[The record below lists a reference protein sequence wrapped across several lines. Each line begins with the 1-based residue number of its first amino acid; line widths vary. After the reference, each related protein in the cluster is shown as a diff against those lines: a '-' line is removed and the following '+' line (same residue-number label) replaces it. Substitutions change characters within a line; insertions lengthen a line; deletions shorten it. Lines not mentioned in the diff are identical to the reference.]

1 MWSVLPFVLHWF
13 CGLGWRRHW
22 PKLRAPIPLGIGI
35 SFFFFFFFWGCVW
48 IVPSPTAADLASGI
62 KLLVL
67 GTGGGGEEGGWPP
80 LAYIPNRSLSWDVR
94 PSSLRS
100 PCRSGHALGSQGG
113 RGVILGCGC
122 LNLVWGWGWGAEN
135 RRALQQPGSLQ
146 PTNWKA
152 YPSPHH
158 SHLLLLHPE
167 PLQIQ
172 NRSRD
177 PPTSVPLVPWPL
189 GAL

>member
-1 MWSVLPFVLHWF
+1 MVCPSFCLALVLWPGLEAALAKIEGTNPFGDWDQFFFSFGDV
-13 CGLGWRRHW
+13 CGLFPHQ
-22 PKLRAPIPLGIGI
+22 LQQICL
-35 SFFFFFFFWGCVW
+35 
-48 IVPSPTAADLASGI
+48 LAI

-80 LAYIPNRSLSWDVR
+80 LAYLSSHSLSWDVR
-94 PSSLRS
+94 PSSLRI
-100 PCRSGHALGSQGG
+100 PCRSGHALGPQGG

-122 LNLVWGWGWGAEN
+122 LNPVWGWGWGAEN

-167 PLQIQ
+167 PPQIEH
-172 NRSRD
+172 RSRD

-189 GAL
+189 GVL